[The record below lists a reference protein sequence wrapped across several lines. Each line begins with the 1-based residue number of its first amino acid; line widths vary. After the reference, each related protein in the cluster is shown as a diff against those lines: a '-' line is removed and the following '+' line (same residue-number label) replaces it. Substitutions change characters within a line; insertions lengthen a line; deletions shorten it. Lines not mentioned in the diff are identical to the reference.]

1 VLDLDPAREGVPPK
15 DAATLILVRDA
26 SAGGVEVFCVERS
39 KGSKFLGGAIVFPG
53 GKLDDSDRDAVWREL
68 ATAPRTPHSPIAP
81 DADTLRALAVAAC
94 RETLEEAAILP
105 LVGEPLGDAEAIA
118 LRDAIAR
125 RETSLADF
133 VRARPAQLDLAA
145 LYPFARWVTPTAEA
159 RRFDARFYV
168 AAVGAGHRGKHDA
181 HETTATFW
189 ARPADVL
196 ARFVAGEIQL
206 APPTHR
212 SLEILA
218 RSDSARSVLDATA
231 TASLD
236 PVCPRLVPHVDAA
249 GETMA
254 LTLPGDPEHPSTTPH
269 AVGRSRYVL
278 RGDRFLPEDPPPTAL
293 RGTPSAR

>member
-1 VLDLDPAREGVPPK
+1 MLDLELDREGVPTK

-53 GKLDDSDRDAVWREL
+53 GKLDVVDRDEVWREL
-68 ATAPRTPHSPIAP
+68 ATAPRTPHTALAA
-81 DADTLRALAVAAC
+81 DDDTLRALAVAAC

-105 LVGEPLGDAEAIA
+105 LVGEPLGDTEAVA

-125 RETSLADF
+125 KETSLAAF
-133 VRARPAQLDLAA
+133 VRARGTQLDLAA

-168 AAVGAGHRGKHDA
+168 AAVGTGQSGKHDA

-189 ARPADVL
+189 ARPGDVL

-218 RSDSARSVLDATA
+218 TAANARAVLDATA
-231 TASLD
+231 TASLA
-236 PVCPRLVPHVDAA
+236 PICPRLVRQAEAA
-249 GETMA
+249 GDTMA
-254 LTLPGDPEHPSTTPH
+254 LTLPGDPEHPSPTPH
-269 AVGRSRYVL
+269 AAGHTRYVL
-278 RGDRFLPEDPPPTAL
+278 RDGRFLPEDPPAISP